1 MELTMSKSKTKA
13 KSAKRTKTVTLTQ
26 DALNALIAK
35 ASGIQPVQP
44 KVEATP
50 QPEIKVEAKLVQP
63 PAPVA
68 SVPYTDKSALASH
81 LAKARAAK
89 ATKDQ
94 QIKRLKELGI
104 IPDDAVLSMQGL
116 KILMDIMSL
125 ADKNGSPVLGVD
137 QLKRLKGV
145 AVALGSIEQ
154 RVEVLERA
162 LSLVLP
168 LTVSRPRQIVKE
180 IERPAKAERAARV
193 EQPEIETE
201 TTTSWFGSLFK

>member
-1 MELTMSKSKTKA
+1 MSKSKRPSKQSKPRA
-13 KSAKRTKTVTLTQ
+13 KTVTLTQ

-35 ASGIQPVQP
+35 ASGIQPV
-44 KVEATP
+44 VETVTEVKPQVTIPEVIKP
-50 QPEIKVEAKLVQP
+50 QPPQASVN
-63 PAPVA
+63 

-201 TTTSWFGSLFK
+201 TETTTSWFGSLFK

>member
-1 MELTMSKSKTKA
+1 MSKSKTKA

-35 ASGIQPVQP
+35 ASGIQPVEQP
-44 KVEATP
+44 KVETTP
-50 QPEIKVEAKLVQP
+50 QPEVKVEAKLVQP
-63 PAPVA
+63 PAPVT

>member
-1 MELTMSKSKTKA
+1 MSKSKAKA

-35 ASGIQPVQP
+35 ASGIQPVEQP
-44 KVEATP
+44 KVETTP
-50 QPEIKVEAKLVQP
+50 QPEVKVEAKLVQP
-63 PAPVA
+63 PAPVT

>member
-1 MELTMSKSKTKA
+1 MSKSKAKA

-35 ASGIQPVQP
+35 ASGIQPVEQP

-201 TTTSWFGSLFK
+201 TETTTSWFGSLFK